1 MVRIKIRAIG
11 KIKEPYIRDAITDYS
26 KRINSFSQVECTEFL
41 ESPISDDHDAS
52 RIRAIQSEGEK
63 LCSGIGQADC
73 VVVLDRG
80 GKEISS
86 EAFAAMIGKCEVSGP
101 YQIVFLIGGPHGL
114 SDECKKRADDI
125 LSLSAMT
132 FPHQVA
138 RLILYE
144 QVYRAFSILRRL
156 PYHR

>member
-11 KIKEPYIRDAITDYS
+11 KIKEAYIRDAITDYS
-26 KRINSFSQVECTEFL
+26 KRICSFGQVDCTEFL
-41 ESPISDDHDAS
+41 ESPIPDDHDAS

-63 LCSGIGQADC
+63 LCSGISKADY
-73 VVVLDRG
+73 VIVLDRCG
-80 GKEISS
+80 REISS
-86 EAFAAMIGKCEVSGP
+86 EAFSVIIGNCEINGP

-114 SDECKKRADDI
+114 SDECKKRADYI

-132 FPHQVA
+132 FPHQIA

-144 QVYRAFSILRRL
+144 QVYRAFSILRGL